1 MEQTALIIAILNQNT
16 HIAKFLISQNAKLNV
31 QDNCGISALGYGIYK
46 NQTELCVLMVEK
58 GARVVRRREWLH
70 AAIQNQNV
78 EIAKLLLGNSEDV
91 EKASYIGS
99 TTPFYEAIGI
109 GQADMIELLVR
120 HGGGQKYKLSM
131 QQLIIDCR
139 DRQHFQKV
147 IRIVSRNNLKLKP
160 VILNDLILCCSYA
173 RFDFADVLVREGF
186 KVWELENVPELLNTA
201 RDHNL
206 MRLFG
211 EFSYF

>member
-1 MEQTALIIAILNQNT
+1 
-16 HIAKFLISQNAKLNV
+16 
-31 QDNCGISALGYGIYK
+31 
-46 NQTELCVLMVEK
+46 MVGK
-58 GARVVRRREWLH
+58 GARVVGRREWLH

-78 EIAKLLLGNSEDV
+78 QIAKLLLGNGEDV

-99 TTPFYEAIGI
+99 TTPFYEAITI
-109 GQADMIELLVR
+109 GQQEMIELLIQ

-147 IRIVSRNNLKLKP
+147 IRIVFRNNLKLKP

-173 RFDFADVLVREGF
+173 RYDFAEVLVREGF
-186 KVWELENVPELLNTA
+186 KIWELENIPELLNTA
-201 RDHNL
+201 RDPNL
-206 MRLFG
+206 VRLFG
-211 EFSYF
+211 ELSASFFFLVLET